1 MRRKAFGAI
10 VIVLFIASLR
20 LSAAA
25 ETNHNFAIWE
35 NEVAAFEASDRTNPP
50 PKHGLLFTGSS
61 TIRKWTT
68 LAQDYPNQP
77 VINRGVGGS
86 EIVDI
91 THFADR
97 IVFPYEPKMIFFR
110 CGGNDIAAG
119 ESVEQVFA
127 DFKEFVA
134 TVRTK
139 LPETE
144 IVFISW
150 NPSIARWRNNDKEQT
165 YNKLVR
171 DYIKQTPHVKYCDA
185 SDISLGKD
193 GKPRP
198 DLFVKDGLH
207 FNAKGYKL
215 LIQRVRPFLP
225 NNLLKIHLQSSS
237 RRESAPF

>member
-91 THFADR
+91 THFEDR

-110 CGGNDIAAG
+110 CGGNDIADG
-119 ESVEQVFA
+119 KSPEEVFA
-127 DFKEFVA
+127 DYKEFVA

-139 LPETE
+139 LPDAE

-150 NPSIARWRNNDKEQT
+150 SPSPARWAQNDKEQT
-165 YNKLVR
+165 LNRLVR
-171 DYIKQTPHVKYCDA
+171 EYSMQTPHLKYCNA
-185 SDISLGKD
+185 SDVSLGKD
-193 GKPRP
+193 GKPRR
-198 DLFVKDGLH
+198 DLFVTDGLH
-207 FNAKGYKL
+207 FNSAGYKIL
-215 LIQRVRPFLP
+215 AERVKTFLP
-225 NNLLKIHLQSSS
+225 K
-237 RRESAPF
+237 